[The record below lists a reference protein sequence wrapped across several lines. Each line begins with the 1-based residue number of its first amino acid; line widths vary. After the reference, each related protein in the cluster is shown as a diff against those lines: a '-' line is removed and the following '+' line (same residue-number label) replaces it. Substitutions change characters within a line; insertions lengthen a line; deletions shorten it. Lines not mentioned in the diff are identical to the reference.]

1 MSRKKREP
9 TAGDRIRMAVL
20 LVALAVFLFSGF
32 QLMKIFLEYK
42 QGTDEYDKIRQYVA
56 EDTED
61 TGEEDSSQPEEE
73 EKDKPVPPSVDW
85 ESLKSINPDI
95 IGWISIEG
103 TEISYPVVQGTDN
116 DYYLKH
122 TFEGTQNAAGSIF
135 IDYMNSKSLEDCN
148 TVVYGHNMK
157 NGSMFGLLRKYF
169 QDQESVPGK
178 YIWLCTPEKNWRY
191 EIFSSHTVAADGN
204 VYTLFSA
211 HDDQF
216 QAYVEQMK
224 AESLVDYGV
233 AVSKEDRV
241 ITLSTCTGDYSTRFV
256 VQARQEGAY

>member
-1 MSRKKREP
+1 
-9 TAGDRIRMAVL
+9 MAIL
-20 LVALAVFLFSGF
+20 LVALAGLLFSGF
-32 QLMKIFLEYK
+32 QLGEIFLEDK

-122 TFEGTQNAAGSIF
+122 TFE
-135 IDYMNSKSLEDCN
+135 
-148 TVVYGHNMK
+148 
-157 NGSMFGLLRKYF
+157 
-169 QDQESVPGK
+169 
-178 YIWLCTPEKNWRY
+178 
-191 EIFSSHTVAADGN
+191 
-204 VYTLFSA
+204 
-211 HDDQF
+211 
-216 QAYVEQMK
+216 
-224 AESLVDYGV
+224 
-233 AVSKEDRV
+233 
-241 ITLSTCTGDYSTRFV
+241 
-256 VQARQEGAY
+256 